1 MDETMLVNPSFEQPQ
16 RLVEPVPILPARPA
30 KHLSFSMIGA
40 EDNFEALY
48 QREYIAMVRLAF
60 ALVGQRQI
68 AEEIVQEAFLEA
80 HRCWDR
86 LCTYDRPG
94 AWIRR
99 VVLQGCRRRRR
110 RLSKDIVLLNR
121 LNAQRPPRFTS
132 NQEPLDAELMKA
144 IRSLP
149 KRQAQV
155 VALVAIDDCTFAEAA
170 NILGCSEE
178 TARTHMRRARV
189 RLKAALNLASSET
202 SDV

>member
-1 MDETMLVNPSFEQPQ
+1 MVD
-16 RLVEPVPILPARPA
+16 
-30 KHLSFSMIGA
+30 A
-40 EDNFEALY
+40 EDDFEALY
-48 QREYIAMVRLAF
+48 QREYVAMVRLAF
-60 ALVGQRQI
+60 ALIGQRQI

-80 HRCWDR
+80 HRRWDR
-86 LCTYDRPG
+86 LRTYDRPG

-110 RLSKDIVLLNR
+110 RLSNDANLLNR
-121 LNAQRPPRFTS
+121 LNAQRPPSLTP

-149 KRQAQV
+149 KRQAHV
-155 VALVAIDDCTFAEAA
+155 VALVAIDDCTFVEAA

-178 TARTHMRRARV
+178 TARTHMRRARMS
-189 RLKAALNLASSET
+189 LKAALKLPPSEN